1 MGSVRRARATL
12 IVVVGGLFALV
23 VGAVAVA
30 AYPASRAA
38 VGAAKACGATVKVT
52 DHEKFVVNQY
62 LQDEMRF
69 APGTATVRSG
79 CDLTFE
85 FATSDQA
92 DPHSL
97 SIVKESDLPRTTA
110 EMESCKVCT
119 LIKPKHVGDPT
130 TPAGPKNPIL
140 HWIVNVGKP
149 GLDAPGDS
157 LAIFEN
163 QARGAPPGHGS
174 VTVRVSAPPNTTL
187 YFMCGLHPWM
197 QGKVQPRKPRAGHQT
212 RMAVEIVGREQEL
225 ASMRDFIGRTEP
237 GRQRSCSRAARA

>member
-12 IVVVGGLFALV
+12 IVVVGGSFALV

-30 AYPASRAA
+30 AYPVSRAA
-38 VGAAKACGATVKVT
+38 VGAAKACGAKVKVT

-97 SIVKESDLPRTTA
+97 SMVPGVRPPDDGRDGELQGVQADQA
-110 EMESCKVCT
+110 EACGR
-119 LIKPKHVGDPT
+119 PNDAG
-130 TPAGPKNPIL
+130 GPKNPIL

-157 LAIFEN
+157 LAISKTRREG
-163 QARGAPPGHGS
+163 R
-174 VTVRVSAPPNTTL
+174 R
-187 YFMCGLHPWM
+187 
-197 QGKVQPRKPRAGHQT
+197 RA
-212 RMAVEIVGREQEL
+212 
-225 ASMRDFIGRTEP
+225 TE
-237 GRQRSCSRAARA
+237 A